1 MKIFDWYILK
11 RYLGT
16 FVTLLL
22 LFIPIGIV
30 VNLADQIDKMLEH
43 EVPFME
49 IAEYYF
55 YFTIYFANL
64 LFPLFLFL
72 SIIWFTSKL
81 ADNTE
86 IIAFLSSGVSFS
98 RFLRPY
104 LIGATI
110 VCLVALIGGMYVVP
124 WASKGFNEFKY
135 TYLKGRDE
143 VVKTND
149 VYRQINDHEYIYATN
164 FQPKSNSARNFTL
177 EHFVG
182 NEMKFKI
189 TASRLEYNEEKGTF
203 TLNNF
208 DKRIIGERSDSL
220 ISRSVVDTILPFEFD
235 ELTPMT
241 YVAET
246 LSYTELNDFI
256 EKEKRR
262 GSPNIN
268 IYKVVAYKRWSTPV
282 SAFILTIIAV
292 AVSSMKRRGGMGINL
307 AIGIS
312 VAFIFVFFNK
322 VFGTIAEQSTFSPFL
337 AVWLP
342 NVIFGVL
349 AIFLLK
355 KAKR

>member
-1 MKIFDWYILK
+1 MKILDWYILK
-11 RYLGT
+11 RYLST
-16 FVTLLL
+16 FTMLLL
-22 LFIPIGIV
+22 LFVPIGIIV
-30 VNLADQIDKMLEH
+30 DLAEKIDKMLEH
-43 EVPFME
+43 DLSFIQ

-86 IIAFLSSGVSFS
+86 IVAFLSSGVSFS

-104 LIGATI
+104 FFGATI
-110 VCLVALIGGMYVVP
+110 VCTIALLGGMFVVP
-124 WASKGFNEFKY
+124 WASKGFNDFKY
-135 TYLKGRDE
+135 TYLKGRDKVE
-143 VVKTND
+143 QTND
-149 VYRQINDHEYIYATN
+149 IFRQINENKYIYASSFHPETHT
-164 FQPKSNSARNFTL
+164 ARNFIL
-177 EHFVG
+177 EHFEG
-182 NEMKFKI
+182 NELRYKI
-189 TASRLEYNEEKGTF
+189 TASRIKFNVEEGNY

-208 DKRIIGERSDSL
+208 DKRIIGPREDSL
-220 ISRSVVDTILPFEFD
+220 VSIGVVDTILPFEFD
-235 ELTPMT
+235 ELTPVT

-246 LSYTELNDFI
+246 LSFTELNDFI
-256 EKEKRR
+256 EQETRR

-282 SAFILTIIAV
+282 SAYILTIIAV
-292 AVSSMKRRGGMGINL
+292 AVSSMKRRGGMGVNL

-312 VAFIFVFFNK
+312 VAFVFVFFNK

-337 AVWLP
+337 AVWIP
-342 NVIFGVL
+342 NIFFGIV
-349 AIFLLK
+349 AFFLLR